1 MSLCAA
7 GTEMLNIDV
16 SIKDVNPRGATPWY
30 ASPEVLRSLKL
41 KAEGA
46 RDDEEAV
53 LVNGCLADR
62 WSFACILFEMLTG
75 EKLFEPEDE
84 EGLIPPQAPPQVPK
98 CRQQQWLLYDAIAEA
113 QRDWVGCSPPPH
125 CALHLSLVS
134 SAAMHA
140 CSCKVQTS
148 L

>member
-1 MSLCAA
+1 
-7 GTEMLNIDV
+7 MLNIDV

-46 RDDEEAV
+46 RDDEEGV

-75 EKLFEPEDE
+75 EKLFEPEEE
-84 EGLIPPQAPPQVPK
+84 EGLIPPQAPPQVPEF
-98 CRQQQWLLYDAIAEA
+98 RQQQWLLYDAIAQA
-113 QRDWVGCSPPPH
+113 QSDWVGCSPPPH
-125 CALHLSLVS
+125 CALPLSPFVIS
-134 SAAMHA
+134 CHA
-140 CSCKVQTS
+140 CLHLQSTDCTYS
-148 L
+148 I